1 MLWAQARSPAGGF
14 YLEQGL
20 CRRDASVS
28 LWESTVHLRNVCDDA
43 LYAVKPSRDVKG
55 FWFLLLWPG

>member
-28 LWESTVHLRNVCDDA
+28 PWESTVHLRNVCDDA
-43 LYAVKPSRDVKG
+43 LYTVKPSRDVKG
-55 FWFLLLWPG
+55 F